1 MAIDSGP
8 SEQSYAVTPHDSTA
22 IPVGRA
28 LYVGV
33 AGDVVGQLAKDTA
46 DRTFKNMAAGEH
58 PLRFKL
64 IKSTGTTATD
74 MLVLF

>member
-1 MAIDSGP
+1 MPIDSGP
-8 SEQSYAVTPHDSTA
+8 SGRSYAVTPSDATA

-33 AGDVVGQLAKDTA
+33 AGHVAGRLREDSADVV
-46 DRTFKNMAAGEH
+46 FKNMAAGVH
-58 PLRFKL
+58 PLSFKL